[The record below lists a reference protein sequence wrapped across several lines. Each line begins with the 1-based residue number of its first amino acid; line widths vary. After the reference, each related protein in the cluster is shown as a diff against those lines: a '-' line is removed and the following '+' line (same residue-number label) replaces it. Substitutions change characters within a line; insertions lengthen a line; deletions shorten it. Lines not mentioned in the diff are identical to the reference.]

1 MAIALTPFM
10 ALCGFLPLP
19 RIASYL
25 NAVPEFAALIPPTT
39 LDLFLSAVHCSIH
52 DQKDA
57 LKLLW
62 QGLLMADPLHQ
73 EKECMA
79 LVSRY
84 ETRIGLDFSDED
96 GTRDLVLALSRYFPG
111 DIGIMCVFMLNTI
124 CLQPGEAIYLGS
136 GVPHAYISGG
146 MYPTASLSHLK
157 FFMK

>member
-1 MAIALTPFM
+1 MAIALTPFI

-39 LDLFLSAVHCSIH
+39 LDLFLNAIHGSIH

-73 EKECMA
+73 ETECMS

-84 ETRIGLDFSDED
+84 DSRTGGED
-96 GTRDLVLALSRYFPG
+96 DTRDLVLALSRYFPG

-124 CLQPGEAIYLGS
+124 CLQPGEAIYLDS

-146 MYPTASLSHLK
+146 TYPPAVFSHLK
-157 FFMK
+157 FFIK